1 MLQVDYVATTWIH
14 SRMWPPSS
22 WSVYRS
28 TACTNNDWEGWH
40 ARLNRKAVSGQL
52 PFYKLLD
59 LLHTESK
66 LLAVTTK
73 TLSERKV
80 QRRQCKSTKNVQHH
94 LFTLWDEFDAGRR
107 STTSLLK
114 ACSYCY
120 VYTLCRRLQAN

>member
-1 MLQVDYVATTWIH
+1 MPYTNSPLNALITVK
-14 SRMWPPSS
+14 RN
-22 WSVYRS
+22 VY
-28 TACTNNDWEGWH
+28 AVKLNDEVVGCERWH

-59 LLHTESK
+59 LLRAESK
-66 LLAVTTK
+66 LLSVTAK

-80 QRRQCKSTKNVQHH
+80 QRRQRKSTKNVQHR
-94 LFTLWDEFDAGRR
+94 LFTLWDEFDAGMR

-120 VYTLCRRLQAN
+120 V